1 MHGWGVASRIYSRVD
16 SLRMSRFFLVRTNPH
31 KKLMATKIS
40 GDPSGAL
47 PLLQVEGVTLAFG
60 GVKAL
65 SGVGFDVQ
73 PGSITAVI
81 GPNGAGKTSLFNT
94 ISGFYRP
101 NSGSIRFKGQ
111 DITTIPAPHRARMGL
126 GRSFQ
131 NIALFRG
138 MTVLDNIKLGR
149 HAHLK
154 TNVFDALFYMGR
166 ARREEAELRR
176 DIEERII
183 DFLEIDHI
191 RHAPVSALSY
201 GLQKRVEMARALAMQ
216 PQVLMLDEPV
226 AGMNREET
234 EDMAR
239 FLLDVRSEWGV
250 TVLMVEHDMGMVM
263 DLSDHVV
270 VLNFG
275 QVIAQGT
282 PAVVQADPEVNRA
295 YLGSGDVSDLR
306 RKLHAVTTEATVA
319 QGVA

>member
-1 MHGWGVASRIYSRVD
+1 MQTTPRGSA
-16 SLRMSRFFLVRTNPH
+16 
-31 KKLMATKIS
+31 AT
-40 GDPSGAL
+40 

-65 SGVGFDVQ
+65 TGVGFDVQ

-101 NSGSIRFKGQ
+101 SGGSIRFQGQ
-111 DITTIPAPHRARMGL
+111 DITRIAAPQRAKLGL

-154 TNVFDALFYMGR
+154 TNVLDALFYMGR
-166 ARREEAELRR
+166 ARREEAELRA

-191 RHAPVSALSY
+191 RHASVAALPY

-216 PQVLMLDEPV
+216 PQILMLDEPV

-239 FLLDVRSEWGV
+239 FILDVRAEWGV

-275 QVIAQGT
+275 QVIAQGA
-282 PAVVQADPEVNRA
+282 PADVQGDPEVIRA
-295 YLGSGDVSDLR
+295 YLGSGDVGDLR
-306 RKLHAVTTEATVA
+306 RKFHATPGAV
-319 QGVA
+319 

>member
-1 MHGWGVASRIYSRVD
+1 MPPLSAVPEPGPA
-16 SLRMSRFFLVRTNPH
+16 
-31 KKLMATKIS
+31 
-40 GDPSGAL
+40 GA
-47 PLLQVEGVTLAFG
+47 PVLQVRDLTLAFG

-65 SGVGFDVQ
+65 TGVTLDVQ

-101 NSGSIRFKGQ
+101 ASGQVLFDGA
-111 DITTIPAPHRARMGL
+111 DITRTPAPRRAAMGL
-126 GRSFQ
+126 ARSFQ

-154 TNVFDALFYMGR
+154 TNVLDALLYLGR
-166 ARREEAELRR
+166 ARREEAQLRR
-176 DIEERII
+176 EVEERII

-191 RHAPVSALSY
+191 RHAPVAALPY

-216 PQVLMLDEPV
+216 PKVLMLDEPV

-239 FLLDVRSEWGV
+239 FILDVQREWGV

-275 QVIAQGT
+275 QVIASGK
-282 PAVVQADPEVNRA
+282 PGEVQSNPEVVRA
-295 YLGSGDVSDLR
+295 YLGAGDVGELR
-306 RKLHAVTTEATVA
+306 RKLRAAPA
-319 QGVA
+319 AAAGVA

>member
-1 MHGWGVASRIYSRVD
+1 MKTD
-16 SLRMSRFFLVRTNPH
+16 SSNTILEV
-31 KKLMATKIS
+31 S
-40 GDPSGAL
+40 GLG
-47 PLLQVEGVTLAFG
+47 LAFG

-65 SGVGFDVQ
+65 NGVSFEVA
-73 PGSITAVI
+73 PGTITSVI

-101 NSGSIRFKGQ
+101 TAGSIRFNGA
-111 DITTIPAPHRARMGL
+111 DITRLPPPARARLGM

-149 HAHLK
+149 HCHLK
-154 TNVFDALFYMGR
+154 TGVLDALFYFGR
-166 ARREEAELRR
+166 ARREEMELRR
-176 DIEERII
+176 EVEERII

-191 RHAPVSALSY
+191 RHQPVAALSY
-201 GLQKRVEMARALAMQ
+201 GLQKRVEMARALAMK
-216 PQVLMLDEPV
+216 PQILMLDEPV

-239 FLLDVRSEWGV
+239 FILDVREEWGV

-263 DLSDHVV
+263 DISDHVV

-275 QVIAQGT
+275 QVIADGT
-282 PAVVQADPEVNRA
+282 PAEVQGNPEVIRA
-295 YLGSGDVSDLR
+295 YLGSGDVSELR
-306 RKLHAVTTEATVA
+306 QRLHQPLASKAA
-319 QGVA
+319 

>member
-1 MHGWGVASRIYSRVD
+1 MAVG
-16 SLRMSRFFLVRTNPH
+16 NP
-31 KKLMATKIS
+31 I
-40 GDPSGAL
+40 
-47 PLLQVEGVTLAFG
+47 LQVEGLTLAFG

-65 SGVGFDVQ
+65 NGVGFSVQ
-73 PGSITAVI
+73 PGSITTVI

-101 NSGSIRFKGQ
+101 SQGVVRFKGR
-111 DITTIPAPHRARMGL
+111 DISRLPAPQRAKLGL
-126 GRSFQ
+126 ARSFQ

-138 MTVLDNIKLGR
+138 MSVLDNIKLGR
-149 HAHLK
+149 HCHLK
-154 TNVFDALFYMGR
+154 TNIFQGMFYLGA
-166 ARREEAELRR
+166 ARREEVALRA

-191 RHAPVSALSY
+191 RHASVAALPY

-216 PQVLMLDEPV
+216 PQVIMLDEPV

-239 FLLDVRSEWGV
+239 FILDVRNEWGV
-250 TVLMVEHDMGMVM
+250 TVLMVEHDMGLVM

-275 QVIAQGT
+275 QVIADGSPEQ
-282 PAVVQADPEVNRA
+282 VQANPDVIQA
-295 YLGSGDVSDLR
+295 YLGAGDVSDLR
-306 RKLHAVTTEATVA
+306 RRLRGSEQEKVA
-319 QGVA
+319 

>member
-1 MHGWGVASRIYSRVD
+1 MQ
-16 SLRMSRFFLVRTNPH
+16 TNP
-31 KKLMATKIS
+31 LNSA
-40 GDPSGAL
+40 A
-47 PLLQVEGVTLAFG
+47 PLLHVQDLTLAFG

-65 SGVGFDVQ
+65 SGVSFSTQ
-73 PGSITAVI
+73 QGSITAVI

-101 NSGSIRFKGQ
+101 AGGSIRLHGQ
-111 DITTIPAPHRARMGL
+111 DITRMAAPQRAKLGL

-149 HAHLK
+149 HVHLR
-154 TNVFDALFYMGR
+154 TNVLDALLWLGR
-166 ARREEAELRR
+166 AQREEVELRR
-176 DIEERII
+176 DVEERII

-191 RHAPVSALSY
+191 RHAPVSALPY

-216 PQVLMLDEPV
+216 PEILMLDEPV
-226 AGMNREET
+226 AGMNHEET

-239 FLLDVRSEWGV
+239 FILDVRAEWGV

-275 QVIAQGT
+275 EVIAQGA
-282 PAVVQADPEVNRA
+282 PQDIQNDAEVHRA
-295 YLGSGDVSDLR
+295 YLGAGDVDSLR
-306 RKLHAVTTEATVA
+306 RKMHAAGQAAVS
-319 QGVA
+319 GH

>member
-1 MHGWGVASRIYSRVD
+1 METHPDGGPPA
-16 SLRMSRFFLVRTNPH
+16 
-31 KKLMATKIS
+31 
-40 GDPSGAL
+40 
-47 PLLQVEGVTLAFG
+47 PLLQVDGVTLAFG

-101 NSGSIRFKGQ
+101 TGGSIRFQGE
-111 DITTIPAPHRARMGL
+111 DITRTPAPRRARLGL

-149 HAHLK
+149 HAHLR
-154 TNVFDALFYMGR
+154 TNVLDALLYLGR

-191 RHAPVSALSY
+191 RHAPVAALSY

-216 PQVLMLDEPV
+216 PRILMLDEPV

-239 FLLDVRSEWGV
+239 FILDVRAEWGV

-282 PAVVQADPEVNRA
+282 SAVVQADPEVNRA
-295 YLGSGDVSDLR
+295 YLGAGDVGELR
-306 RKLHAVTTEATVA
+306 RRLRGASARPEPATPQPALAQEAA
-319 QGVA
+319 